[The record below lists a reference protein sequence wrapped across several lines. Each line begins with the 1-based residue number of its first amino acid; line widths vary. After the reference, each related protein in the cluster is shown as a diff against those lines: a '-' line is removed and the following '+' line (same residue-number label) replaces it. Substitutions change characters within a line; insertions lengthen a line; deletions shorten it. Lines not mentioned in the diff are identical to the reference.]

1 MGEHVLPGD
10 PPLTV
15 ALRRSDRA
23 RRITLRVSH
32 RDGRVTL
39 TLPRRTPETEALAF
53 LQAREAWVRGHLEQV
68 APARPVRLGG
78 SLPYLGREIA
88 LRPGPVRRATLDG
101 DTLLLPDDAARAPA
115 RIMAF
120 LKDRA
125 RDRLSAAVDRH
136 AAALGR
142 PVRRLSLRDTR
153 SRWGSCSARGDIMLS
168 WRLVMAPPEIG
179 DYVAAHEVA
188 HLAEMNHSAAFWA
201 VCVRLYPDHR
211 AARDWLR
218 TRGDSLQR
226 IEFSVP
232 APAPAPAPAETLA

>member
-39 TLPRRTPETEALAF
+39 TLPRRTPEREGLAF
-53 LQAREAWVRGHLEQV
+53 LRAREDWVRGHLDRV
-68 APARPVRLGG
+68 APPRPVQLGG
-78 SLPYLGREIA
+78 TIPYLGREIA
-88 LRPGPVRRATLDG
+88 LRPGPVRAPRLEDG
-101 DTLLLPDDAARAPA
+101 ALLLPRDPDRAPA
-115 RIMAF
+115 RAMAF
-120 LKDRA
+120 LKARA
-125 RDRLSAAVDRH
+125 RDVLAEAVDRH

-142 PVRRLSLRDTR
+142 RVGRLSLRDTR
-153 SRWGSCSARGDIMLS
+153 SRWGSCSSTGDIMLS
-168 WRLVMAPPEIG
+168 WRLVMAPPAIG

-201 VCVRLYPDHR
+201 VCERLYPDHR

-218 TRGDSLQR
+218 RNGDALQR
-226 IEFSVP
+226 IDF
-232 APAPAPAPAETLA
+232 APMTEAAS

>member
-39 TLPRRTPETEALAF
+39 TLPRRTPEREALAF
-53 LQAREAWVRGHLEQV
+53 LREREDWVRGHLDRV
-68 APARPVRLGG
+68 APPRAVRLGG
-78 SLPYLGREIA
+78 TLPYLGREIA
-88 LRPGPVRRATLDG
+88 LRAARLRSPRLDG
-101 DTLLLPDDAARAPA
+101 ETLWLPDDADRAPA
-115 RIMAF
+115 RAMAF
-120 LKDRA
+120 LKARA

-136 AAALGR
+136 AAALDR
-142 PVRRLSLRDTR
+142 PVGRLTFRDTR
-153 SRWGSCSARGDIMLS
+153 SRWGSCSSKGDIMLS

-188 HLAEMNHSAAFWA
+188 HLAEMNHSPAFWA
-201 VCVRLYPDHR
+201 VCARLYPGHR

-218 TRGDSLQR
+218 AHGDALQR
-226 IEFSVP
+226 IDFS
-232 APAPAPAPAETLA
+232 APLEATA